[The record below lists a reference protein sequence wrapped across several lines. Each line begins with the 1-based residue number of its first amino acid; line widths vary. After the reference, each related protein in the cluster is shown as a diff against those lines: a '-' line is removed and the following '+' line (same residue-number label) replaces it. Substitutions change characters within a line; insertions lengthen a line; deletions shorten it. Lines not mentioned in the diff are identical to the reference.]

1 MPFIL
6 LAIVAV
12 AAIVVSGM
20 SAVHGPTVVTTGAAA
35 ITTGASTDLL
45 SLWPWLMVIA
55 AIGLCGWWLFRRLR
69 L

>member
-20 SAVHGPTVVTTGAAA
+20 SAVHGPTVVTTGRAA
-35 ITTGASTDLL
+35 ITPAAFTDIL
-45 SLWPWLMVIA
+45 SLWPWLLAVAVIGVC
-55 AIGLCGWWLFRRLR
+55 IWRLFRSRKS
-69 L
+69 